1 MLAIVQK
8 DWTTLTPE
16 RQISM
21 LKKLKPDMLCSFVR
35 RLEPTELDISV
46 LRWVAARQELD
57 LGTALTLFFAFNPRR
72 YNLLPRNA
80 FPDDVRASCA
90 VIDVLAQRIN
100 CGFYIPIASRRMDN
114 PALVADWIKRQHE
127 DSKAGRR
134 GRWVF
139 DPQILAPMMVDKVDA
154 TRSGRSAPRPGLIQG
169 LFTPLFVAN
178 RPSAAGR

>member
-8 DWTTLTPE
+8 DWTTLAPE

-35 RLEPTELDISV
+35 RLDPADLDISV

-57 LGTALTLFFAFNPRR
+57 LGTALTLFFAFEPRR

-80 FPDDVRASCA
+80 FPEELRAQCS
-90 VIDVLAQRIN
+90 VIDVLCQRIN
-100 CGFYIPIASRRMDN
+100 CGFYVPIASRRMQN
-114 PALVADWIKRQHE
+114 PALVAEWVRRQSE
-127 DSKAGRR
+127 DIEAGRR

-139 DPQILAPMMVDKVDA
+139 DPAILSPMMATQDA
-154 TRSGRSAPRPGLIQG
+154 PKRSGRTPARPGLIQG
-169 LFTPLFVAN
+169 LFSPLFVAS
-178 RPSAAGR
+178 RT